1 MSNKRGLP
9 TGVGLR
15 HDAHYV
21 EEISKITRSIGR
33 VIQTDKI
40 EPNPAQPRSEIGDLS
55 ELTSSIKEKGIL
67 EPLLVKPTGIDSW
80 MIIAGERRWRAANLA
95 GLTEVPC
102 IELDIDEKGI
112 AEIALI
118 ENLQRKDL
126 TIWEESDG
134 LAALASKFGYTH
146 EEIAKKIGKSRTTVT
161 ESLSIA
167 SLPFEIREKCIE
179 SKIHA
184 KSTLLEISRQF
195 DKESMLNLLN
205 RIKTNGLVTREK
217 IRQEIR
223 PQATSK
229 PAVISVNNNPNTPT
243 SVHVS
248 SVEAPQA
255 NNLNHTV
262 MLPTDKNRPI
272 QQSTFP
278 INQDNLEAQRAKIEL
293 TKLINSP
300 LPNAS
305 TRLAVENKQ
314 SVFIYVPTSHDFKLE
329 INFQKKEK
337 YNLDDVIDALKKTL
351 SYWEQTK

>member
-1 MSNKRGLP
+1 VSNKRGLP
-9 TGVGLR
+9 AGVGLR

-33 VIQTDKI
+33 VIQIDKI

-55 ELTSSIKEKGIL
+55 DLTSSVKEKGIL

-126 TIWEESDG
+126 TVWEESDG
-134 LAALASKFGYTH
+134 LAALASRFGYTH

-161 ESLSIA
+161 ESLTIA
-167 SLPFEIREKCIE
+167 TLPADIRVKCRE

-195 DKESMLNLLN
+195 DKDSMLDLLG

-223 PQATSK
+223 PQETKPVAK
-229 PAVISVNNNPNTPT
+229 PAVIKIEPKVEIPAVSVFYPEKQAEPDVVKVNGNNPINTAISINSHEP
-243 SVHVS
+243 
-248 SVEAPQA
+248 EAER
-255 NNLNHTV
+255 T
-262 MLPTDKNRPI
+262 KN
-272 QQSTFP
+272 
-278 INQDNLEAQRAKIEL
+278 EL
-293 TKLINSP
+293 SKLINSP

-305 TRLAVENKQ
+305 TRLVTESKE

-329 INFQKKEK
+329 LKFQRKDK
-337 YNLDDVIDALKKTL
+337 YNLDDVLDALRKTL
-351 SYWEQTK
+351 NYWEQTK